1 MTINEYYEL
10 GNKAYEEERY
20 EDALKYYTAAAPENE
35 DAAATIPLCYMH
47 LAFQLSENASNHT
60 NNTEL
65 LVRGQQSAVK
75 VLDTAIRSAL
85 SLYRDYPGNPSVCNI
100 APMVICI
107 SLDAQYSLVSTG
119 LTTAYNITETKT
131 TIHKTVLQTKV
142 GENVVKEEI
151 LWEDI
156 IGQETNSFVSLTSY
170 DFSDYHIIGPDE
182 KTKRINASLK
192 TILNNSIQI
201 AEIMECVGHG
211 YDANIVRATIACS
224 MASADGGDRS
234 MLLAAEW
241 FIARAKEQAKETMT
255 EEVYQNWLV
264 FIDSTL
270 ENYLNLSIK
279 YAPLLRSYRK
289 NGQKPNLAKFYTPYA
304 KVPAIESCAEYILE
318 QEINKNADEHM
329 SRKSDFFQVFL
340 TVFSQISF
348 KKIFPTILFSS
359 VITLFCGGFIR
370 VFSSEADKSV
380 LWFGLIWFIITF
392 LLTLFRTFANADEFR
407 TNNTFKIYMATML
420 GTAVLF
426 SFHFLVGLP
435 IYIILY
441 FLSAKYK

>member
-1 MTINEYYEL
+1 MTTNEYYEL

-35 DAAATIPLCYMH
+35 DAAATIPLCH
-47 LAFQLSENASNHT
+47 LELASQVAADALNHT
-60 NNTEL
+60 NNTEY
-65 LVRGQQSAVK
+65 LVRGQQLAIK
-75 VLDTAIRSAL
+75 IYNTAIRSAL
-85 SLYRDYPGNPSVCNI
+85 SLYRDYPGNPYVCNI
-100 APMVICI
+100 APMVICTA
-107 SLDAQYSLVSTG
+107 LDAQYTLVSTG

-131 TIHKTVLQTKV
+131 TIRKTVLQTKV

-170 DFSDYHIIGPDE
+170 DLSDYHIIGPDE

-201 AEIMECVGHG
+201 AEIMECIGYG

-224 MASADGGDRS
+224 MAEADGGDRS

-255 EEVYQNWLV
+255 EEIYKNWLDL
-264 FIDSTL
+264 IDGTL
-270 ENYLNLSIK
+270 ENYLNLSLK

-289 NGQKPNLAKFYTPYA
+289 KGQKPYLAKFYAQDA

-318 QEINKNADEHM
+318 QEINKNVDEHM
-329 SRKSDFFQVFL
+329 SRKGDFFQVFL
-340 TVFSQISF
+340 TVFAQISF

-370 VFSSEADKSV
+370 LFSADDDKSV

-392 LLTLFRTFANADEFR
+392 FLTLFRALANANEFR